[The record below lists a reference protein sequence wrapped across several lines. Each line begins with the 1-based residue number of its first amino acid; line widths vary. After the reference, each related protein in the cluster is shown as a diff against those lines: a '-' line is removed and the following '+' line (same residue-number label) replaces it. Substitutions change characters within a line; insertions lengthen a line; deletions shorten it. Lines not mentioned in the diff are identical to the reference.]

1 MREAVTGWEGL
12 WMDLWKAGL
21 TGVIAA
27 LLTQGLGW
35 CRDWWTIRRQR
46 KSDAD
51 YLALCLAVTLEEFVV
66 KCCDRM
72 WRDEANISRGNSD
85 LDYSLPKLAPY
96 PDDSQSWKSL
106 HARKPKIVE
115 RVLSFR
121 NDITSAELTNKFS
134 GIYEGN
140 TVASQDETI
149 IAGVTALNL
158 AKKIRTEFELKPATI
173 KHADQLQ
180 REYRKIQKTGPIG
193 QNAIT

>member
-1 MREAVTGWEGL
+1 
-12 WMDLWKAGL
+12 MDLWQAGL
-21 TGVIAA
+21 TGVVAA

-35 CRDWWTIRRQR
+35 GRDWWTSSRQR

-66 KCCDRM
+66 KCRDRL
-72 WRDEANISRGNSD
+72 WNDEANISRGSYD

-106 HARKPKIVE
+106 HAHKPKIVE

-121 NDITSAELTNKFS
+121 NEITSAELTNKFS
-134 GIYEGN
+134 GMYEGN

-158 AKKIRTEFELKPATI
+158 AKEIRTVLKLKPAAI
-173 KHADQLQ
+173 KHADQL
-180 REYRKIQKTGPIG
+180 EDAYRKIQQSRADWAKRNHLTEG
-193 QNAIT
+193 